1 MMKKTVLIIAVGIL
15 VLLSLPLL
23 ALKCHLAGSTQE
35 IVRAVIVLATISF
48 AVYF

>member
-1 MMKKTVLIIAVGIL
+1 MMRKKALFIAVGIL

-23 ALKCHLAGSTQE
+23 ALKSHLAGSTQE
-35 IVRAVIVLATISF
+35 IVTAVIVLATIGF

>member
-1 MMKKTVLIIAVGIL
+1 MMRKKVLFIVVGIL

-23 ALKCHLAGSTQE
+23 ALKSHMVGSTQA
-35 IVRAVIVLATISF
+35 IVTAAVVLATIGF

>member
-1 MMKKTVLIIAVGIL
+1 MMKKKALFIAVGVL

-23 ALKCHLAGSTQE
+23 ALKGHLAGSTQE
-35 IVRAVIVLATISF
+35 IVTVVIVLATISF